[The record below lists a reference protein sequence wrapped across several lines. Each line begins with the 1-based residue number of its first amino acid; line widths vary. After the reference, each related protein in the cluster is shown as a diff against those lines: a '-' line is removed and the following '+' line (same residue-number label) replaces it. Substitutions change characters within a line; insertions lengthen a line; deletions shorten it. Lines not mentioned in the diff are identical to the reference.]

1 MISNKYF
8 SISRTIK
15 YLTFFT
21 IFILVITS
29 TVSSFGCGKE
39 KQSYVIDLNKVVD
52 FGPFDEKIDMKQQI
66 FEPIEITI
74 LHTNDTRGNIQP
86 CG

>member
-1 MISNKYF
+1 MIFKKYF
-8 SISRTIK
+8 SMSKTIK
-15 YLTFFT
+15 YLSFFI
-21 IFILVITS
+21 IFILIIIS

-52 FGPFDEKIDMKQQI
+52 FGPFDEKIDIKQQI
-66 FEPIEITI
+66 FSPIEITI

>member
-1 MISNKYF
+1 MSK
-8 SISRTIK
+8 TIK
-15 YLTFFT
+15 YLSFFI
-21 IFILVITS
+21 IFILIIIS

-52 FGPFDEKIDMKQQI
+52 FGPFDEKIDIKQQI
-66 FEPIEITI
+66 FSPIEITI

>member
-21 IFILVITS
+21 IFILVINS
-29 TVSSFGCGKE
+29 AVSSFGCGKE
-39 KQSYVIDLNKVVD
+39 KQSNVIDFDKVVD
-52 FGPFDEKIDMKQQI
+52 FGPLDEKIDIKQQI